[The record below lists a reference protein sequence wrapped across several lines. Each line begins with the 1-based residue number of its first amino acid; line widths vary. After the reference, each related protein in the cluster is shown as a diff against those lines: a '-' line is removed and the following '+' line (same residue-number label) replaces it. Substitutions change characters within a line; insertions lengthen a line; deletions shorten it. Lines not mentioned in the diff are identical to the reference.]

1 MPKWCPNWHGEFVDG
16 VEKCPDCGAELQTEE
31 PEAEPAVDSASD
43 DFALVRSGLRI
54 EELTPLVRR
63 AAIVLFGVAAVA
75 AIGWLHSTW
84 YILDRTGGDSGP
96 FGFEDDGT
104 DFSEYLYLVV
114 AGMGPLVLAGLLFA
128 AATAL
133 WVMSRWLEFKLRR
146 ELYLDGE

>member
-1 MPKWCPNWHGEFVDG
+1 M
-16 VEKCPDCGAELQTEE
+16 
-31 PEAEPAVDSASD
+31 
-43 DFALVRSGLRI
+43 
-54 EELTPLVRR
+54 PLVRR
-63 AAIVLFGVAAVA
+63 AAIALFGIAGVA

-84 YILDRTGGDSGP
+84 YILDRTGGGAGP

-104 DFSEYLYLVV
+104 EFSEYLYLVV